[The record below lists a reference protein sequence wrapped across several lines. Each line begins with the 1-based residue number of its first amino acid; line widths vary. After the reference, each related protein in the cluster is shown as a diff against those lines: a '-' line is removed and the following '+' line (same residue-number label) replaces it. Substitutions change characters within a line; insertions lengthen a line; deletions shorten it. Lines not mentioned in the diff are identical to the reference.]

1 MKSNGGESAAVLIF
15 GALSPGGA
23 AELSPAGG
31 EVRGQWAAAMAW
43 IPPAPHHHHHLNTLT
58 TFNAHTT
65 LYLTLFTLD
74 MTISKP
80 PSLVLYQ

>member
-15 GALSPGGA
+15 GALCPGGA

-43 IPPAPHHHHHLNTLT
+43 IPPAQHHLNTLT
-58 TFNAHTT
+58 TFSAYAT

-74 MTISKP
+74 TTISKP
-80 PSLVLYQ
+80 SRLVLYQ

>member
-15 GALSPGGA
+15 GALCPGGA

-43 IPPAPHHHHHLNTLT
+43 IPPAHHHHHHHHLNTLS
-58 TFNAHTT
+58 AHTT
-65 LYLTLFTLD
+65 LYFTLFTLD
-74 MTISKP
+74 TTISKQSP
-80 PSLVLYQ
+80 LVL

>member
-15 GALSPGGA
+15 GALCPGGA

-43 IPPAPHHHHHLNTLT
+43 I
-58 TFNAHTT
+58 HTIT
-65 LYLTLFTLD
+65 
-74 MTISKP
+74 TISTLSP
-80 PSLVLYQ
+80 PSMLTQLYT